1 MLFLIYL
8 FNKHMR
14 DKIQGLYVDMQGLN
28 QVKKHI
34 EKGQK
39 VIFLPLY
46 KTFIDFFVM
55 VYVNQ
60 TQGIPSGFTFGNHDD
75 IPKILIMKEI
85 LHRTGYISSR
95 RKQG

>member
-1 MLFLIYL
+1 
-8 FNKHMR
+8 
-14 DKIQGLYVDMQGLN
+14 MQGLN

-55 VYVNQ
+55 VYVN
-60 TQGIPSGFTFGNHDD
+60 
-75 IPKILIMKEI
+75 
-85 LHRTGYISSR
+85 
-95 RKQG
+95 

>member
-1 MLFLIYL
+1 
-8 FNKHMR
+8 
-14 DKIQGLYVDMQGLN
+14 MQGLN

-60 TQGIPSGFTFGNHDD
+60 TQGIPNGFTFGNHDD

-85 LHRTGYISSR
+85 LRRTGYISSR
-95 RKQG
+95 RKQGQSVQSSFVNSTLMQEVIAHN